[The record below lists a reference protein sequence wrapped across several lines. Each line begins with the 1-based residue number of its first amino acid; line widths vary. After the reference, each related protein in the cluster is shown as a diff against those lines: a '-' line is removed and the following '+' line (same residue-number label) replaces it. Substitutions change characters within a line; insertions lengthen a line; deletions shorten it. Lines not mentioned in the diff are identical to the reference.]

1 MIAAYRCRKHP
12 AKPET
17 IKRCVLVVIA
27 KRMRVA
33 CVLVVQVTDNTL
45 IATVLD
51 DDGRHKD
58 ALGQVLYHCCHI

>member
-1 MIAAYRCRKHP
+1 MLHSTPRVP
-12 AKPET
+12 TPET
-17 IKRCVLVVIA
+17 LNGCVLVVNA

-33 CVLVVQVTDNTL
+33 CVRVVQVTDNTL